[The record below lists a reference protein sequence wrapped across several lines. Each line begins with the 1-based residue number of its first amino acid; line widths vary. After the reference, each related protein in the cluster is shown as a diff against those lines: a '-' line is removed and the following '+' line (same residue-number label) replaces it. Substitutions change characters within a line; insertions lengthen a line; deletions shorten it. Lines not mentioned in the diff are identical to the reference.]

1 MKHTMSKASPKPDAG
16 ELTWNGHSLGPSVVN
31 WQRPNPEE
39 FDKLLQNVALD
50 LGWGRLIFGHT
61 YASARELAEELCGER
76 RGQRDIALYLR
87 DPHVVLSLA
96 PDRLFLDPS
105 HTFRLWKTNYTQT
118 ATKPAGVVIRR
129 IQTAHEIAEANRIYA
144 MQGMVPVDERF
155 VLEHQVAPLRNY
167 FVALTAE
174 HEVIGTVIGVDHV
187 TAFSDCENGSSLW
200 CLAVDPQAQV
210 PGVGEALVRHV
221 LDYFFG
227 LGRNYVDLSVMHDN
241 IGAIR
246 LYEKLGF
253 ERIPAFCVKH
263 KNPINEKYFVRE
275 PAGECLNPYAKIIV
289 DEARRRGIYVK
300 VLDGEAGYF
309 SLQLGGR
316 QVVCRESLT
325 ELTSAIAMSRCDDKR
340 VTRRLMEAE
349 GIRVPVQ
356 KSAADEETNN
366 AFLARFGRVVVKPAR
381 GEQGMG
387 IAVDI
392 TTPDQLAAAVKNAR
406 NHCPDVVI
414 EEMVEGDDL
423 RVIVINGEVVA
434 AAVRKP
440 PVITGTGNKTV
451 RDLIARY
458 NRRRE
463 AATGG
468 ESRVPMDDETLR
480 CIRQARYDLDDVL
493 PEGTSLRVR
502 KTANV
507 HTGGTIHDV
516 TDQLHPDMIDVSIRV
531 AAAIGIPVTGLDFM
545 VPDVSGNQYWLIE
558 ANERPGLANH
568 EPQPTAQRFIDFLFP
583 ETVAREP

>member
-1 MKHTMSKASPKPDAG
+1 MTNASSELSEDDSNG
-16 ELTWNGHSLGPSVVN
+16 RLTWKGHSYGPSVLN
-31 WQRPNPEE
+31 WQRPVPEE
-39 FDKLLQNVALD
+39 FDKLVRNVALD

-61 YASARELAEELCGER
+61 YSSAQGLAEELCGER

-105 HTFRLWKTNYTQT
+105 HTYRLWANQYPRSSQSVS
-118 ATKPAGVVIRR
+118 GVVIRR
-129 IQTAHEIAEANRIYA
+129 IQTTQEVAEANRIYA
-144 MQGMVPVDERF
+144 MQGMVPLDERF
-155 VLEHQVAPLRNY
+155 VLDHQVAPLRNY
-167 FVALTAE
+167 FVALDE
-174 HEVIGTVIGVDHV
+174 RNEIIGTVIGVDHV
-187 TAFSDCENGSSLW
+187 AAFSDPENGSSLW

-221 LDYFFG
+221 VDYFLG
-227 LGRNYVDLSVMHDN
+227 LGRDYVDLSVMHN
-241 IGAIR
+241 NTGAIR

-275 PAGECLNPYAKIIV
+275 PEGEDLNPYAKIIV

-300 VLDGEAGYF
+300 LLDIEAGYF

-325 ELTSAIAMSRCDDKR
+325 ELTTAVAMSRCDDKR
-340 VTRRLMEAE
+340 VTRRLMDEAN
-349 GIRVPVQ
+349 IRVPVQ
-356 KSAADEETNN
+356 MPAGDDPTNA
-366 AFLARFGRVVVKPAR
+366 AFLERYGRVVVKPAR

-387 IAVDI
+387 IAVDVR
-392 TTPDQLAAAVKNAR
+392 TPEDVATAVRTAR
-406 NHCPDVVI
+406 NFCPDVI
-414 EEMVEGDDL
+414 LEEMVLGEDL

-434 AAVRKP
+434 SAVRRP

-468 ESRVPMDDETLR
+468 ESRVPLDHETERAVREAGYELDE
-480 CIRQARYDLDDVL
+480 IL
-493 PEGTSLRVR
+493 PNGVRVRVR

-516 TDQLHPDMIDVSIRV
+516 TDQIHPHLIDTSVRA
-531 AAAIGIPVTGLDFM
+531 AAAIGIPVTGLDFI
-545 VPDVSGNQYWLIE
+545 VPDVSGPEYWLIE